1 MLWSVPMLVMP
12 RWFFTDIM
20 TRVEELAGPE
30 VARQVYYDAGFM
42 GAVKWCRVQMEA
54 GLAGREVLEQYLNS
68 ASQRGW
74 GQYEIAEFD
83 PARGRARLIL
93 RNSAVALEK
102 GRREAPACLH
112 MTGSMAGALQA
123 IADHAGLGIKV
134 RGRETR
140 CLSQGDG
147 YCEFLVEP
155 A

>member
-1 MLWSVPMLVMP
+1 M
-12 RWFFTDIM
+12 
-20 TRVEELAGPE
+20 
-30 VARQVYYDAGFM
+30 
-42 GAVKWCRVQMEA
+42 RVQKEA

-68 ASQRGW
+68 VPAGW
-74 GQYEIAEFD
+74 GQYEC
-83 PARGRARLIL
+83 RVRSRRAGPVIL
-93 RNSAVALEK
+93 RNSAVAQEK